1 MINGQWEIEEVK
13 LANGNKKQFTM
24 NENIEYFDINKGIH
38 QKLKPDFDGNFSSNQ
53 VADSLV
59 FFDDK
64 KLKIL
69 TPFDTINYKIEELT
83 TSSLILINA
92 EDIIYKYKRYQKL
105 NLK

>member
-1 MINGQWEIEEVK
+1 
-13 LANGNKKQFTM
+13 
-24 NENIEYFDINKGIH
+24 
-38 QKLKPDFDGNFSSNQ
+38 